1 MKTEHGIIGIMC
13 ALFWAPRLSGRFI
26 TNEHG
31 ECSCQY
37 ELSGIIM
44 NFGNSP
50 LTVPVPCI
58 QHRLLQPL
66 EPFISGKPLWI
77 K

>member
-50 LTVPVPCI
+50 PHGASAVHSAPTFTAAGTLY
-58 QHRLLQPL
+58 
-66 EPFISGKPLWI
+66 
-77 K
+77 